1 MKEGN
6 ETQLIEQINE
16 KIKNAFKN
24 EIVSIEDIEVFE
36 KEMSSMTPGI
46 EAINL
51 PSLISMLKETLNAIE
66 PKTVENLMNEI
77 VSKKIVQK
85 ALTSYQKVSRQFNT
99 KCENII
105 QKLKEI
111 REEAQKQN
119 DIPSIFDIDWI
130 IKTLN
135 EENIY
140 EIDPLVVNNEELNT
154 EDNKNGL
161 DFLMQYSKIE
171 DLKQKTKDFKAV
183 RSNNTRS
190 RTYSSTENKN
200 IIMEGVNSKRR
211 ESADVFSTVLSPS
224 VSAKIIS
231 LMTRLDYPDFD
242 IFVLDELMNE
252 KASVIIG
259 SEILKRI
266 DLVKSGVID
275 IPILRNFLV
284 KVVDSYSRQNAIYHN
299 DLHAADVMQ
308 TLFTMIM
315 RGDLQAKM
323 KLGDL
328 DKFAMLVGA
337 ICHDLK
343 HTGQNNTFH
352 INTRSKIAMRYN
364 DISVLE
370 NFHIAQTF
378 KLLSQDQYNI
388 LKHFKPEEYR
398 ILRRRMIEGIISTDM
413 ANHQKVLLNAK
424 GKIEKFNIKE
434 GKNFELIFKVD
445 TDKLFDEQQNILNL
459 CLHCADV
466 SNPAKPS
473 QISKQWTTRVYDE
486 FFKQGDLE
494 KENGLPV
501 SLLCDRKTTNIN
513 KAMIG
518 FINFVV
524 VPSFDLLTVLIPEVS
539 FYSENIR
546 INKNYYEMESKASEA
561 NSNDEESDNSESSQS
576 D

>member
-1 MKEGN
+1 MKESN
-6 ETQLIEQINE
+6 DTQLIEQINE
-16 KIKNAFKN
+16 KIKSAFKN
-24 EIVSIEDIEVFE
+24 EIVTVEDIEIFE

-51 PSLISMLKETLNAIE
+51 PNLISMLKETLNTIE

-77 VSKKIVQK
+77 VNKKIVQK
-85 ALTSYQKVSRQFNT
+85 SLTNYQKVSRQFNT

-183 RSNNTRS
+183 RNNNTRS

-275 IPILRNFLV
+275 VPILRNFLI

-308 TLFTMIM
+308 TLYTMMM
-315 RGDLQAKM
+315 RGDLQVKM

-388 LKHFKPEEYR
+388 LKNFKPEEYR

-413 ANHQKVLLNAK
+413 ANHQKVLSATK
-424 GKIEKFNIKE
+424 AKIETYKINK
-434 GKNFELIFKVD
+434 GVNFTKIFEVE
-445 TDKLFDEQQNILNL
+445 TAKLFDAQQCILNM
-459 CLHCADV
+459 CLHTADI

-473 QISKQWTTRVYDE
+473 KISEGWTAKVYEE
-486 FFKQGDLE
+486 FFRQGDME
-494 KENGLPV
+494 KKLNMQV
-501 SLLCDRKTTNIN
+501 SLMWDRETTSIN

-524 VPSFDLLTVLIPEVS
+524 KPTIDILVNLIPEVS
-539 FYSENIR
+539 EYGDNIR
-546 INKNYYEMESKASEA
+546 GNLKKHEAALAQEQAASNQEKKA
-561 NSNDEESDNSESSQS
+561 
-576 D
+576 

>member
-413 ANHQKVLLNAK
+413 ANHQKVLSATK
-424 GKIEKFNIKE
+424 AKIETYKINK
-434 GKNFELIFKVD
+434 GANFTKIFDVE
-445 TDKLFDEQQNILNL
+445 TAKLFDAQQCILNM
-459 CLHCADV
+459 CLHTADI

-473 QISKQWTTRVYDE
+473 KISEGWTAKVYEE
-486 FFKQGDLE
+486 FFRQGDME
-494 KENGLPV
+494 KKLNMQV
-501 SLLCDRKTTNIN
+501 SLMCDRETTSIN

-524 VPSFDLLTVLIPEVS
+524 KPTIDILVSLIPEVS
-539 FYSENIR
+539 EYGDNIR
-546 INKNYYEMESKASEA
+546 GNLKKHEAALAQEQAANNQEKKA
-561 NSNDEESDNSESSQS
+561 
-576 D
+576 

>member
-413 ANHQKVLLNAK
+413 ANHQKVLSATK
-424 GKIEKFNIKE
+424 AKIETYKINK
-434 GKNFELIFKVD
+434 GANFTKIFDVE
-445 TDKLFDEQQNILNL
+445 TAKLFDAQQCILNM
-459 CLHCADV
+459 CLHTADI

-473 QISKQWTTRVYDE
+473 KISEGWTAKVYEE
-486 FFKQGDLE
+486 FFRQGDME
-494 KENGLPV
+494 KKLNMQV
-501 SLLCDRKTTNIN
+501 SLMCDRETTSIN

-524 VPSFDLLTVLIPEVS
+524 KPTIDILVNLIPEVS
-539 FYSENIR
+539 EYGDNIR
-546 INKNYYEMESKASEA
+546 GNLKKHEA
-561 NSNDEESDNSESSQS
+561 ALAQEQAANNQEKKS
-576 D
+576 

>member
-190 RTYSSTENKN
+190 RTYSSAENKN

-413 ANHQKVLLNAK
+413 ANHQKVLSATK
-424 GKIEKFNIKE
+424 AKIETYKINK
-434 GKNFELIFKVD
+434 GANFTKIFDVE
-445 TDKLFDEQQNILNL
+445 TAKLFDAQQCILNM
-459 CLHCADV
+459 CLHTADI

-473 QISKQWTTRVYDE
+473 KISEGWTAKVYEE
-486 FFKQGDLE
+486 FFRQGDME
-494 KENGLPV
+494 KKLNMQV
-501 SLLCDRKTTNIN
+501 SLMCDRETTSIN

-524 VPSFDLLTVLIPEVS
+524 KPTIDILVNLIPEVS
-539 FYSENIR
+539 EYGDNIR
-546 INKNYYEMESKASEA
+546 GNLKKHEAALAQEQAANNQEKKA
-561 NSNDEESDNSESSQS
+561 
-576 D
+576 

>member
-413 ANHQKVLLNAK
+413 ANHQKVLSATK
-424 GKIEKFNIKE
+424 AKIETYKINK
-434 GKNFELIFKVD
+434 GANFTKIFDVE
-445 TDKLFDEQQNILNL
+445 TAKLFDAQQCILNM
-459 CLHCADV
+459 CLHTADI

-473 QISKQWTTRVYDE
+473 KISAGWTAKVYEE
-486 FFKQGDLE
+486 FFRQGDME
-494 KENGLPV
+494 KKLNMQV
-501 SLLCDRKTTNIN
+501 SLMCDRETTSIN

-524 VPSFDLLTVLIPEVS
+524 KPTIDILVNLIPEVS
-539 FYSENIR
+539 EYGDNIR
-546 INKNYYEMESKASEA
+546 GNLKKHEAALAQEQAANNQEKKA
-561 NSNDEESDNSESSQS
+561 
-576 D
+576 

>member
-413 ANHQKVLLNAK
+413 ANHQKVLSATK
-424 GKIEKFNIKE
+424 AKIETYKINK
-434 GKNFELIFKVD
+434 GANFTKIFDVE
-445 TDKLFDEQQNILNL
+445 TAKLFDAQQCILNM
-459 CLHCADV
+459 CLHTADI

-473 QISKQWTTRVYDE
+473 KISEGWTAKVYEE
-486 FFKQGDLE
+486 FFRQGDME
-494 KENGLPV
+494 KKLNMQV
-501 SLLCDRKTTNIN
+501 SLMCDRETTSIN
-513 KAMIG
+513 KALIG

-524 VPSFDLLTVLIPEVS
+524 KPTIDILVNLIPEVS
-539 FYSENIR
+539 EYGDNIR
-546 INKNYYEMESKASEA
+546 GNLKKHEAALAQEQAANNQEKKA
-561 NSNDEESDNSESSQS
+561 
-576 D
+576 

>member
-413 ANHQKVLLNAK
+413 ANHQKVLSATK
-424 GKIEKFNIKE
+424 AKIETYKINK
-434 GKNFELIFKVD
+434 GANFTKIFDVE
-445 TDKLFDEQQNILNL
+445 TAKLFDAQQCILNM
-459 CLHCADV
+459 CLHTADI

-473 QISKQWTTRVYDE
+473 KISEGWTAKGYEE
-486 FFKQGDLE
+486 FFRQGDME
-494 KENGLPV
+494 KKLNMQV
-501 SLLCDRKTTNIN
+501 SLMCDRETTSIN

-524 VPSFDLLTVLIPEVS
+524 KPTIDILVNLIPEVS
-539 FYSENIR
+539 EYGDNIR
-546 INKNYYEMESKASEA
+546 GNLKKHEAALAQEQAANNQEKKA
-561 NSNDEESDNSESSQS
+561 
-576 D
+576 

>member
-413 ANHQKVLLNAK
+413 ANHQKVLSATK
-424 GKIEKFNIKE
+424 AKIETYKINK
-434 GKNFELIFKVD
+434 GVNFTKIFDVE
-445 TDKLFDEQQNILNL
+445 TAKLFDAQQCILNM
-459 CLHCADV
+459 CLHTADI

-473 QISKQWTTRVYDE
+473 KISEGWTAKVYEE
-486 FFKQGDLE
+486 FFRQGDME
-494 KENGLPV
+494 KKLNMQV
-501 SLLCDRKTTNIN
+501 SLMCDRETTSIN

-524 VPSFDLLTVLIPEVS
+524 KPTIDILVNLIPEVS
-539 FYSENIR
+539 EYGDNIR
-546 INKNYYEMESKASEA
+546 GNLKKHEAALAQEQAANNQEKKA
-561 NSNDEESDNSESSQS
+561 
-576 D
+576 

>member
-1 MKEGN
+1 
-6 ETQLIEQINE
+6 
-16 KIKNAFKN
+16 
-24 EIVSIEDIEVFE
+24 
-36 KEMSSMTPGI
+36 
-46 EAINL
+46 
-51 PSLISMLKETLNAIE
+51 
-66 PKTVENLMNEI
+66 
-77 VSKKIVQK
+77 
-85 ALTSYQKVSRQFNT
+85 
-99 KCENII
+99 
-105 QKLKEI
+105 
-111 REEAQKQN
+111 
-119 DIPSIFDIDWI
+119 
-130 IKTLN
+130 
-135 EENIY
+135 
-140 EIDPLVVNNEELNT
+140 
-154 EDNKNGL
+154 
-161 DFLMQYSKIE
+161 MQYSKIE

-352 INTRSKIAMRYN
+352 INTR
-364 DISVLE
+364 
-370 NFHIAQTF
+370 
-378 KLLSQDQYNI
+378 
-388 LKHFKPEEYR
+388 
-398 ILRRRMIEGIISTDM
+398 
-413 ANHQKVLLNAK
+413 
-424 GKIEKFNIKE
+424 
-434 GKNFELIFKVD
+434 
-445 TDKLFDEQQNILNL
+445 
-459 CLHCADV
+459 
-466 SNPAKPS
+466 
-473 QISKQWTTRVYDE
+473 
-486 FFKQGDLE
+486 
-494 KENGLPV
+494 
-501 SLLCDRKTTNIN
+501 
-513 KAMIG
+513 
-518 FINFVV
+518 
-524 VPSFDLLTVLIPEVS
+524 
-539 FYSENIR
+539 
-546 INKNYYEMESKASEA
+546 
-561 NSNDEESDNSESSQS
+561 
-576 D
+576 

>member
-85 ALTSYQKVSRQFNT
+85 ALTSYQKVSRKFNT

-413 ANHQKVLLNAK
+413 ANHQKVLSATK
-424 GKIEKFNIKE
+424 AKIETYKINK
-434 GKNFELIFKVD
+434 GANFTKIFDVE
-445 TDKLFDEQQNILNL
+445 TAKLFDAQQCILNM
-459 CLHCADV
+459 CLHTADI

-473 QISKQWTTRVYDE
+473 KISEGWTAKVYEE
-486 FFKQGDLE
+486 FFRQGDME
-494 KENGLPV
+494 KKLNMQV
-501 SLLCDRKTTNIN
+501 SLMCDRETTSIN

-524 VPSFDLLTVLIPEVS
+524 KPTIDILVNLIPEVS
-539 FYSENIR
+539 EYGDNIR
-546 INKNYYEMESKASEA
+546 GNLKKHEAALAQEQAANNQEKKA
-561 NSNDEESDNSESSQS
+561 
-576 D
+576 

>member
-85 ALTSYQKVSRQFNT
+85 VLTSYQKVSRQFNT

-111 REEAQKQN
+111 RVEAQKQN

-413 ANHQKVLLNAK
+413 ANHQKVLSATK
-424 GKIEKFNIKE
+424 AKIETYKINK
-434 GKNFELIFKVD
+434 GANFTKIFDVE
-445 TDKLFDEQQNILNL
+445 TAKLFDAQQCILNM
-459 CLHCADV
+459 CLHTADI

-473 QISKQWTTRVYDE
+473 KISEGWTAKVYEE
-486 FFKQGDLE
+486 FFRQGDME
-494 KENGLPV
+494 KKLNMQV
-501 SLLCDRKTTNIN
+501 SLMCDRETTSIN

-524 VPSFDLLTVLIPEVS
+524 KPTIDILVNLIPEVS
-539 FYSENIR
+539 EYGDNIR
-546 INKNYYEMESKASEA
+546 GNLKKHEAALAQEQAANNQEKKA
-561 NSNDEESDNSESSQS
+561 
-576 D
+576 

>member
-413 ANHQKVLLNAK
+413 ANHQKVLSATK
-424 GKIEKFNIKE
+424 AKIETYKINK
-434 GKNFELIFKVD
+434 GANFTKIFDVE
-445 TDKLFDEQQNILNL
+445 TAKLFDAQQCILNM
-459 CLHCADV
+459 CLHTADI

-473 QISKQWTTRVYDE
+473 KISEGWTAKVYEE
-486 FFKQGDLE
+486 FFRQGDME
-494 KENGLPV
+494 KKLNMQV
-501 SLLCDRKTTNIN
+501 SLMCDRETTSIN

-524 VPSFDLLTVLIPEVS
+524 KPTIDILVHLIPEVS
-539 FYSENIR
+539 EYGDNIR
-546 INKNYYEMESKASEA
+546 GNLKKHEAALAQEQAANNQEKKA
-561 NSNDEESDNSESSQS
+561 
-576 D
+576 

>member
-111 REEAQKQN
+111 RVEAQKQN

-315 RGDLQAKM
+315 RERLQASTAR
-323 KLGDL
+323 LL
-328 DKFAMLVGA
+328 
-337 ICHDLK
+337 
-343 HTGQNNTFH
+343 
-352 INTRSKIAMRYN
+352 RYV
-364 DISVLE
+364 DIMMYV
-370 NFHIAQTF
+370 
-378 KLLSQDQYNI
+378 
-388 LKHFKPEEYR
+388 
-398 ILRRRMIEGIISTDM
+398 
-413 ANHQKVLLNAK
+413 
-424 GKIEKFNIKE
+424 
-434 GKNFELIFKVD
+434 
-445 TDKLFDEQQNILNL
+445 
-459 CLHCADV
+459 
-466 SNPAKPS
+466 
-473 QISKQWTTRVYDE
+473 
-486 FFKQGDLE
+486 
-494 KENGLPV
+494 
-501 SLLCDRKTTNIN
+501 
-513 KAMIG
+513 
-518 FINFVV
+518 
-524 VPSFDLLTVLIPEVS
+524 
-539 FYSENIR
+539 
-546 INKNYYEMESKASEA
+546 
-561 NSNDEESDNSESSQS
+561 
-576 D
+576 

>member
-190 RTYSSTENKN
+190 RTYSSAENKN

-284 KVVDSYSRQNAIYHN
+284 KVVDSYSRKHAIYHS

-308 TLFTMIM
+308 TLFIMIM

-328 DKFAMLVGA
+328 DNFAMLVGA

-343 HTGQNNTFH
+343 YTGQNNTFH

-413 ANHQKVLLNAK
+413 ANHQKVLSATK
-424 GKIEKFNIKE
+424 AKIETYKINK
-434 GKNFELIFKVD
+434 GANFTKIFDVE
-445 TDKLFDEQQNILNL
+445 TAKLFDAQQCILNM
-459 CLHCADV
+459 CLHTADI

-473 QISKQWTTRVYDE
+473 KISEGWTAKVYEE
-486 FFKQGDLE
+486 FFRQGDME
-494 KENGLPV
+494 KKLNMQV
-501 SLLCDRKTTNIN
+501 SLMCDRETTSIN

-524 VPSFDLLTVLIPEVS
+524 KPTIDILVNLIPEVS
-539 FYSENIR
+539 EYGDNIR
-546 INKNYYEMESKASEA
+546 GNLKKHEAALAQEQAANNQEKKA
-561 NSNDEESDNSESSQS
+561 
-576 D
+576 